1 MSGARLLANALALLV
16 LPACT
21 QHSTAPKVN
30 RLVRETWAAT
40 RLEAPRRELA
50 PRVVAGRPDA
60 LEWKAS
66 AGSLTVAPDGSI
78 QLGPGASAETA
89 VSVNPAVAYSL
100 RASATGALALDVR
113 KTVAGQVS
121 TWEVV
126 SGQQSPAGIELD
138 LDLSRESELIELR
151 LRASE
156 PAALVRFEVS
166 ERPLRS
172 RLQVVNARDAALRG
186 FVRRRAGD
194 LEHVL
199 DSLLA
204 TGRSEYE
211 WPLDPAPYPRIFT
224 VEIAGVD
231 RHGEDRN
238 PPAPVAMVVEFRAD
252 GQWFEAARRLR
263 GGKGDPGGWLALRT
277 EVRHADAVRLRTE
290 PTAPGPAATVAWGM
304 PTVRPAERGSAPDVF
319 IFTLDA
325 VRNDQLRTYG
335 GPPDLT
341 PALDRLAKDSV
352 VFDEARTARGNT
364 WEGLAGIAF
373 ATFPETVGVARRGD
387 LPVRG
392 ARGIADEFAEAG
404 YVTARLGWALMPPGM
419 FGIMDVEEDAELGA
433 VGDQAIT
440 EQVRTLLSRQQD
452 APLFVWV
459 HFAATH
465 YPYLPEP
472 GFMPPD
478 VPPDVRTG
486 ATFNRVVKD
495 RGPPQAI
502 AAYQALYQACV
513 RQTDAHLADLFSH
526 LLRPDRPGG
535 PPIVAVLADH
545 GSHHGERG
553 LWFVHATLDR
563 AVLRVPFMLHAPG
576 RIAPGRVG
584 TLTRAI
590 DLGPTLLDY
599 AGLPA
604 GGFFGQS
611 MRGLIEGRPEPG
623 RVNIV
628 RKVMYGVHAV
638 EDDRFKLIV
647 NPEQSQFYW
656 PQFMGLTI
664 DWPTI
669 ELHAWRKDPDET
681 RNLEAREPLAVGE
694 LWRQLGSTR
703 MTVDRPITPEIR
715 RLLMQAGY
723 LPRETAPR

>member
-1 MSGARLLANALALLV
+1 MSGVRLLVGALALLV
-16 LPACT
+16 LPACK
-21 QHSTAPKVN
+21 QPPTAPRVN

-60 LEWKAS
+60 LGWKAS
-66 AGSLTVAPDGSI
+66 TGVLRVAPDGSV
-78 QLGPGASAETA
+78 QLGPGTSAEAA
-89 VSVNPAVAYSL
+89 VNLNPAVAYSL

-113 KTVAGQVS
+113 KTVAGQAS

-126 SGQQSPAGIELD
+126 SGQRSPAGLEFELD
-138 LDLSRESELIELR
+138 LSYASELVELR
-151 LRASE
+151 LRASG
-156 PAALVRFEVS
+156 PTALVRFEVS

-186 FVRRRAGD
+186 FVRRRTGG

-204 TGRSEYE
+204 TGHSAYE
-211 WPLDPAPYPRIFT
+211 WPLAPAPYPRIFT
-224 VEIAGVD
+224 VEIAGVE

-238 PPAPVAMVVEFRAD
+238 PPASVAMVVEFRAD
-252 GQWFEAARRLR
+252 GRWFEAARRLR

-290 PTAPGPAATVAWGM
+290 PTAPGPSATVAWGM

-325 VRNDQLRTYG
+325 LRNDQLGTYG

-341 PALDRLAKDSV
+341 PILDRLAKDSV

-404 YVTARLGWALMPPGM
+404 YMTARLGWALMPPGM
-419 FGIMDVEEDAELGA
+419 FGLMDTEDDAELGT
-433 VGDQAIT
+433 VGDQAVT
-440 EQVRTLLSRQQD
+440 EQVRTLLSRRQD

-465 YPYLPEP
+465 YTYLPEP
-472 GFMPPD
+472 GFLPPD
-478 VPPDVRTG
+478 VPPDIVT
-486 ATFNRVVKD
+486 ASTFDRVVKD
-495 RGPPQAI
+495 RGPPEAL
-502 AAYQALYQACV
+502 AAYRTMYQACV
-513 RQTDAHLADLFSH
+513 RQTDAHMGDLLSQ
-526 LLRPDRPGG
+526 LRRPDRAGG

-576 RIAPGRVG
+576 RIMPGRVAV
-584 TLTRAI
+584 LTRTI

-604 GGFFGQS
+604 GNFFGQS
-611 MRGLIEGRPEPG
+611 MRGLIEGQPEPG

-628 RKVMYGVHAV
+628 RKVLYGVYAV
-638 EDDRFKLIV
+638 EDDRYKLIV

-656 PQFMGLTI
+656 PQFLGLSI
-664 DWPTI
+664 DWPTV
-669 ELHAWRKDPDET
+669 ELHAWRQDPGET
-681 RNLEAREPLAVGE
+681 QNLAAREPLAVGE

-723 LPRETAPR
+723 LPRETAP